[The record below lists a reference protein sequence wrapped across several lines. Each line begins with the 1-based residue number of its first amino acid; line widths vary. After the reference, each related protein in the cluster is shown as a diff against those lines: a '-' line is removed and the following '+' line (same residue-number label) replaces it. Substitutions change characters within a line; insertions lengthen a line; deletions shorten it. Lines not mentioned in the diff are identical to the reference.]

1 MYITGTV
8 SDFESRLHQLAI
20 SGADLTTFLTECRG
34 YTGTGAPSSGA
45 PASGLT
51 DRWNR
56 EFAIKLYQISGL
68 SNYYLTGAI

>member
-1 MYITGTV
+1 MYITGTI

-34 YTGTGAPSSGA
+34 YTSA

-51 DRWNR
+51 GRWNR
-56 EFAIKLYQISGL
+56 EFAIKLYQISGK
-68 SNYYLTGAI
+68 SDYYLTGAI